1 MLQFA
6 TEGLDL
12 NNKSTLIREI
22 FTEITKLV
30 SVTDIVGVQLI
41 PKRWPHRVEILC
53 ANSESKILLQEK
65 GLSIQNKV
73 IDLSE
78 PGLGKVK
85 VAVDDAPMN
94 LDNNTIRDVLTSY
107 GKVLDVRYDYLYV
120 DGNRVPWW
128 NGTRHVDM
136 CELKSELPPTIKLRH
151 GQKDIKIKLWH
162 IGQTRIECRWCKG
175 HIVKGEHNCPQKP
188 QRRCFNCGS
197 MSHVKAECPVGKQCF
212 NCGENDHIAR
222 DCPNSR
228 LDLSNQG
235 DFPNLSSPEKSLEP
249 DQSPPNARNEP
260 LQDLGSPCFD
270 SPEVREHE
278 LEEDS
283 SCQSNVECLLLGSSN
298 CRDLVISGDDD
309 LRIQVTS
316 HITGG
321 LKIKDVVT
329 KLDSI
334 SKDKLNAFQ
343 TVILHAGSTDFP
355 VSSEHD
361 FETKYMEYVENLSEI
376 SARCSRAEILI
387 SSILPRN
394 ESLNTKINRQIKL
407 FNDKMKNLTDQEPNI
422 TFVDSWSC
430 FADDDQVQSSLY
442 RKKDGQKI
450 HLNTSGKTRLAEML
464 QKALRET
471 VYRSKLENEWQI
483 HVPKSAPQ

>member
-12 NNKSTLIREI
+12 NNKSTFISEI

-73 IDLSE
+73 IDLSG

-85 VAVDDAPMN
+85 VAVDDAPIN
-94 LDNNTIRDVLTSY
+94 LDNNTIRDALTSY
-107 GKVLDVRYDYLYV
+107 GKVLNVRYDYLYV

-136 CELKSELPPTIKLRH
+136 CELKSELPPTIKVRH

-175 HIVKGEHNCPQKP
+175 HIVKGEHNCPPKP

-197 MSHVKAECPVGKQCF
+197 MSHIKAECPVGKQCF

-249 DQSPPNARNEP
+249 DQS
-260 LQDLGSPCFD
+260 
-270 SPEVREHE
+270 
-278 LEEDS
+278 
-283 SCQSNVECLLLGSSN
+283 CQSNVECLLLGSSN
-298 CRDLVISGDDD
+298 CRDLVISGDDN

-316 HITGG
+316 HITGA

-361 FETKYMEYVENLSEI
+361 FETKYMECVENLSEI

-387 SSILPRN
+387 SSILLRN
-394 ESLNTKINRQIKL
+394 ENLSTKTNRQIKL
-407 FNDKMKNLTDQEPNI
+407 FNDKIKNLTDQEPNI